1 MHDIRPAN
9 RSGQVFVGALA
20 KLDRLTCQ
28 HRLETGLTGKVFCLL
43 EADPDFEIRFI
54 SNRGGDGEDESFNA
68 AVCALART
76 NEK

>member
-1 MHDIRPAN
+1 MSAQRI
-9 RSGQVFVGALA
+9 ALA
-20 KLDRLTCQ
+20 KSLSARSQNSTGSPSSIALRLGC
-28 HRLETGLTGKVFCLL
+28 RAKYFVFLKTDTDL
-43 EADPDFEIRFI
+43 EIRFL